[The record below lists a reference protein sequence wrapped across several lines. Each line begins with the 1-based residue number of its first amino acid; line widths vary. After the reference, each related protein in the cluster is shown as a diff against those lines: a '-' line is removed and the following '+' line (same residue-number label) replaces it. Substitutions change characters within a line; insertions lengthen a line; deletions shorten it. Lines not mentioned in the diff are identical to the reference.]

1 MTKELFTIHIKFISG
16 DTHVERHTEDSVVE
30 AVQRLTLGP
39 AAQMGMIDEVKVVDT
54 LDCTNLLWQ
63 KGKLIFPRHGLI
75 DSIRVD
81 AGIC

>member
-16 DTHVERHTEDSVVE
+16 DTHIEQHTEDSVVE

-39 AAQMGMIDEVKVVDT
+39 AAQMGMIDEVKVVDM

-63 KGKLIFPRHGLI
+63 EGKLIFPRPELGY
-75 DSIRVD
+75 SMRVD
-81 AGIC
+81 GGIC

>member
-30 AVQRLTLGP
+30 AVKRLTLGP

-63 KGKLIFPRHGLI
+63 KGKLIWPRRLGTNGM
-75 DSIRVD
+75 RVD
-81 AGIC
+81 GGIC